1 MSELQASISDG
12 CKLHEISNRIDLN
25 LHMDFTN
32 VAKPV
37 RYIYI
42 KIKFYQ
48 VLSRP

>member
-1 MSELQASISDG
+1 MSKLQASISDG
-12 CKLHEISNRIDLN
+12 CKLHETSNKIHLN
-25 LHMDFTN
+25 QHMDFTN

-37 RYIYI
+37 RYIYT